1 MRSTNRIFKTITLT
15 FLLFLSFNI
24 ILNATQQIP
33 DSLIVS
39 NNGKFIFHHGQND
52 RQASSQNGR
61 FWCRY
66 DVTAVGDEIRILKNF
81 ELYEN
86 DKILFRLADIP
97 GSDVSVSNSGLVAF
111 MDLTHHFRN
120 ELKIHFYA
128 SHGEPVLTKTFNG
141 GSLFGFSQS
150 GNKFAVGTGKN
161 FFVISVQDKQ
171 VETFPAADQFD
182 FSENEKLLALA
193 RGGAIRVYGDGELL
207 HVFNTGFI
215 YPRKVRISTTNQ
227 FVAVIDKLHLKVFSL
242 KTKQLLFEK
251 KLTGK
256 KSFRDLFIS
265 KGKILAGVQ
274 HREKGVSTGIIK
286 MYDLRGKLI
295 ETKQGKRKK
304 FKTFPSLKKTPKSSG
319 TYEIIPWM
327 FFPFDSMRT
336 VWNYYEQHMGYGA
349 PEDSYLH
356 QGLDLIVPI
365 NEPVY
370 AVTGGIVKCVLS
382 LTGGAAYWRIA
393 TSDTQT
399 AGYSQGWLYAHLIQ
413 STIQFDVGD
422 TVHIHDYL
430 GNIIQ
435 WDQDWGHIH
444 FVMIEDSGLV
454 WRYDD
459 NEWGIVY
466 NPLLSLRPYED
477 LTPPIFFDVFENQK
491 TKSIITSDCPAIVN
505 YISHFF
511 NDTLYSFLTEGRRI
525 AVVVDEYGGT
535 AGVITRGDI
544 LEEVVGEMDEHAA
557 APIFEP
563 LGRNRWIVEGSVSLE
578 DVNQRLGVNLDA
590 EGADRLAGWFSAHAG
605 HIPRAGE
612 TLEVQGIRA
621 AVLRM
626 RRHRIATIL
635 LEKVGTQAPEGT
647 TP

>member
-1 MRSTNRIFKTITLT
+1 
-15 FLLFLSFNI
+15 
-24 ILNATQQIP
+24 
-33 DSLIVS
+33 
-39 NNGKFIFHHGQND
+39 
-52 RQASSQNGR
+52 
-61 FWCRY
+61 
-66 DVTAVGDEIRILKNF
+66 
-81 ELYEN
+81 
-86 DKILFRLADIP
+86 
-97 GSDVSVSNSGLVAF
+97 

-161 FFVISVQDKQ
+161 FFVISVPDKQ

-193 RGGAIRVYGDGELL
+193 RGGAIRVYADSELL

-491 TKSIITSDCPAIVN
+491 FAFCANETSNYLDPDSLYGNIDIIVKIKDFIGDSPWVQPAFETFYWVKKLPEDTVVFPHTLGQRLNHKFNFYSYGNFVPYPDLIYKRDNLLTPTSWMIQDRNFYHILTNNNGDSLIDLSEKYLAFPTTDYVDGDYRIFVEAKDEFGNSTTDSMNVKFRNGITQVPTVDELRPVKFQLRQNFPNPFNPQTK
-505 YISHFF
+505 ISF
-511 NDTLYSFLTEGRRI
+511 NLPEADNVSLKIYNIRGELVTVLVDELLTPGSYSFFWRPVNE
-525 AVVVDEYGGT
+525 AGG
-535 AGVITRGDI
+535 IY
-544 LEEVVGEMDEHAA
+544 
-557 APIFEP
+557 FY
-563 LGRNRWIVEGSVSLE
+563 
-578 DVNQRLGVNLDA
+578 
-590 EGADRLAGWFSAHAG
+590 
-605 HIPRAGE
+605 
-612 TLEVQGIRA
+612 TLETGTNCCTKKMLF
-621 AVLRM
+621 LR
-626 RRHRIATIL
+626 
-635 LEKVGTQAPEGT
+635 
-647 TP
+647 